1 MDAELKS
8 LRIDR
13 SKKTTGGPSR
23 WATAWIIGGIVLLL
37 LLGAGRYA
45 YGILNKTP
53 EVEVMRVRASTAGDT
68 QDVGPV
74 ILNATG
80 YIVAAHRIELASKV
94 VGKVAWIGVD
104 KGDRVEKDQVLV
116 RLEDEEYRAQVQQAE
131 GNLANLQAHLDE
143 LINGSRPEEIA
154 KAKAD
159 LDSAE
164 ADLLNA
170 KTNLDRTKQLY
181 TDKVT
186 AKQTL
191 EDAVAR
197 YDGQAAKVA
206 SLDRTFELAKLG
218 PRREEIDAARG
229 QIEQAK
235 GQLAYA
241 KTQLDNTV
249 IKAPVSGTI
258 LDRNVEIG
266 EFVTTGFVGDKGA
279 KGYVVALADLNDLK
293 VELDINQND
302 FARLG
307 PRQKASVTTD
317 AFPDR
322 RYEGAIDEVSPEAN
336 RQKATVQ
343 VKVKILR
350 PDSYLRP
357 EMNAS
362 VGFLAE
368 KKPHEANKGE
378 DKPVIVIPSSAVKSG
393 AVFVISNEKAVRRAV
408 KTGLTVTLPGNKS
421 GVRIDQGLIGGENLI
436 LNPPE
441 DLKDGDRVKAKNSA

>member
-1 MDAELKS
+1 MDAELRS

-13 SKKTTGGPSR
+13 SRKAPNKSSR
-23 WATAWIIGGIVLLL
+23 WAAIWIVTGIALLL
-37 LLGAGRYA
+37 LAGAARFA
-45 YGILNKTP
+45 YGIINKTT
-53 EVEVMRVRASTAGDT
+53 EVDVMRVRASTSNEAGE
-68 QDVGPV
+68 QAPV

-104 KGDRVEKDQVLV
+104 KGDRVKQDQVLV
-116 RLEDEEYRAQVQQAE
+116 RLEDDEYRAQLQQAQ
-131 GNLANLQAHLDE
+131 GNLANLQAHLQE
-143 LINGSRPEEIA
+143 LQNGSRPEEIA

-159 LDSAE
+159 VDSAQ
-164 ADLLNA
+164 ADLVNA
-170 KTNLDRTKQLY
+170 KVNLDRTRQLVN
-181 TDKVT
+181 DKVA

-191 EDAVAR
+191 DDAQAR

-206 SLDRTFELAKLG
+206 SLERTYELEKLG
-218 PRREEIDAARG
+218 PRQEEIAAARG

-241 KTQLDNTV
+241 QTQLDNTI

-258 LDRNVEIG
+258 LDRNVEKG

-302 FARLG
+302 FARLS
-307 PRQKASVTTD
+307 PHQRATITTD

-322 RYEGAIDEVSPEAN
+322 HYDGVIDEVSPEAN

-343 VKVKILR
+343 VKVKVLK

-362 VGFLAE
+362 VAFLADP
-368 KKPHEANKGE
+368 KPAQSRGAET
-378 DKPVIVIPSSAVKSG
+378 PSIVIPASAVRGG
-393 AVFVISNEKAVRRAV
+393 AVYVMSGGRAVRRPV
-408 KTGLTVTLPGNKS
+408 KTGATMQLSGGGA
-421 GVRIDQGLIGGENLI
+421 GVRIDQGLIGGEDLI
-436 LNPPE
+436 LSPPE
-441 DLKDGDRVKAKNSA
+441 TLKDGDRVKKKGTE